1 MILVSFKGPCTYKLY
16 ICLVDNGAS
25 CVITLEGP
33 SAVVDSICVCGLGWL
48 LSGNRGT
55 IHISCTVTWS
65 QCCDG
70 CWKRLTCCLTLEAI
84 TCLILVSFKG
94 PFSYKLH
101 ICLVHDCIGCVIS
114 LEGPS
119 AIVHCIGVSSLGWL
133 LSGNRGTIHISCTIA
148 WSQGCDGCW
157 KSFSCCLTLE
167 AVTCLILVSFKGPC
181 TYKLHICLV
190 HDCIGCVVTLKGP
203 CAVVHCV
210 GVSGLRWLL
219 SGNRVTIHICCTV
232 AWSQGCDGCWKSL
245 TCCCALEAISSLVLV
260 SFKGPFSY
268 KFNISLVDYSAN
280 CVITLE
286 GPCAVVHRICVSGLG
301 WLLSGNRGT
310 IHICCTVT
318 WSQCGD
324 GCWKSF
330 TYCRALEAVSSLILV
345 SFKLP
350 LTCESQISFF
360 HKLTF
365 GIVTKESPGTIVHI
379 IFVSL
384 CCRLFWYNFL
394 RVVIA

>member
-1 MILVSFKGPCTYKLY
+1 MVLLSFKGPFPYKLYICLVDHSASCVVTLECPDAVVHCVGVRGLRWLLSGNRGTIHISCTVTWSQCCDGCWKNLTCCLTLEAVTCLVLVGFKGPCTYKLH
-16 ICLVDNGAS
+16 ICLVHDCIG
-25 CVITLEGP
+25 CVISLEGP
-33 SAVVDSICVCGLGWL
+33 SAIVHCIGVSSLGWL

-70 CWKRLTCCLTLEAI
+70 CWKNLTCCLTLEAV
-84 TCLILVSFKG
+84 TCLVLVGFKG
-94 PFSYKLH
+94 PCTYKLH

-167 AVTCLILVSFKGPC
+167 AV
-181 TYKLHICLV
+181 
-190 HDCIGCVVTLKGP
+190 
-203 CAVVHCV
+203 
-210 GVSGLRWLL
+210 
-219 SGNRVTIHICCTV
+219 
-232 AWSQGCDGCWKSL
+232 
-245 TCCCALEAISSLVLV
+245 
-260 SFKGPFSY
+260 
-268 KFNISLVDYSAN
+268 
-280 CVITLE
+280 
-286 GPCAVVHRICVSGLG
+286 
-301 WLLSGNRGT
+301 
-310 IHICCTVT
+310 
-318 WSQCGD
+318 
-324 GCWKSF
+324 
-330 TYCRALEAVSSLILV
+330 SSLILV